1 MRTIRIGIAGAG
13 TVGGTL
19 IERLVVDRST
29 VRARTGLDLEVHR
42 VAVSDV
48 GKSRSIN
55 VPRSML
61 TDDVMDLVRD
71 DAIDLVVEV
80 MGGMEPAGSLVLT
93 ALRAGRPVVTAN
105 KELVSARGPELFA
118 ASAESGVPLLF
129 EAAVGGGIPIIRPL
143 METLAGER
151 IDRVMGIVNGTTNFI
166 LTEMTDHGATYADAL
181 DEAQRLGYAEAD
193 PTADVSGADSAA
205 KAVILAGLA
214 FGVWVGADAVHREGI
229 ERLGPD
235 DLSAAARLGYVV
247 KLLAVAERTPGGV
260 VARVHPTM
268 IPTAHPLASIR
279 GAANAIFIEG
289 SSVGELLF
297 AGPGAGGE
305 PTATAVLGDVIDAS
319 RGVLAGSAVA
329 PRIRVETGE
338 HGAFGELS
346 TQWCLRLDVQDS
358 PGVLAQIAA
367 AFGDAGVSIKSV
379 RQDGRGDMATLLVVT
394 HGAPEAAQR
403 SAAAALSALRVV
415 TEISSAIRVEGDEA

>member
-1 MRTIRIGIAGAG
+1 
-13 TVGGTL
+13 
-19 IERLVVDRST
+19 
-29 VRARTGLDLEVHR
+29 
-42 VAVSDV
+42 
-48 GKSRSIN
+48 
-55 VPRSML
+55 
-61 TDDVMDLVRD
+61 
-71 DAIDLVVEV
+71 
-80 MGGMEPAGSLVLT
+80 
-93 ALRAGRPVVTAN
+93 
-105 KELVSARGPELFA
+105 
-118 ASAESGVPLLF
+118 
-129 EAAVGGGIPIIRPL
+129 

-166 LTEMTDHGATYADAL
+166 LTEMTEHGAAYADAL

-289 SSVGELLF
+289 RI
-297 AGPGAGGE
+297 GG
-305 PTATAVLGDVIDAS
+305 
-319 RGVLAGSAVA
+319 
-329 PRIRVETGE
+329 
-338 HGAFGELS
+338 
-346 TQWCLRLDVQDS
+346 
-358 PGVLAQIAA
+358 
-367 AFGDAGVSIKSV
+367 
-379 RQDGRGDMATLLVVT
+379 
-394 HGAPEAAQR
+394 
-403 SAAAALSALRVV
+403 
-415 TEISSAIRVEGDEA
+415 